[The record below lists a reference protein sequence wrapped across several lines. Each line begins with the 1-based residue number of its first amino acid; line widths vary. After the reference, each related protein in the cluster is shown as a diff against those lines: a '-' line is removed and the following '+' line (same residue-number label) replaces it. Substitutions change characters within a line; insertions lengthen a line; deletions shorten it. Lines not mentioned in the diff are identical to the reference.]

1 MLYCVHCLTKACEAE
16 SFRDCMTQLRRD
28 LVVEVTRLLSSSS
41 CSPHLLQRCLL
52 FLLSLQRFGLSAD
65 ELASL
70 LRSLLLER
78 VSSLHSLL
86 ASQPDALAANLPAVS
101 TLLFVL
107 RKFQPFFSSTPSQ
120 GAHQKSPFELNPQV
134 EIIRVFAVRGD
145 AAVKNSLRA
154 EDVETMGVYDVNAEG
169 VEKTTLLRCQIHSA
183 LFVVFSSPPHT

>member
-1 MLYCVHCLTKACEAE
+1 MYCLTKACEAE
-16 SFRDCMTQLRRD
+16 SFRDCMTQLMRD

-41 CSPHLLQRCLL
+41 CSPHLLQICLL

-65 ELASL
+65 ELVSL
-70 LRSLLLER
+70 LRSLVLER

-86 ASQPDALAANLPAVS
+86 ASQPDALAANLPTVS

-107 RKFQPFFSSTPSQ
+107 RKFQSVLSSTPSQ

-134 EIIRVFAVRGD
+134 EIIRVFVVRGD

-154 EDVETMGVYDVNAEG
+154 EDVETMGVYDINAKG
-169 VEKTTLLRCQIHSA
+169 VEKSTLLRYQVHSA
-183 LFVVFSSPPHT
+183 LFVVFSSPPHA